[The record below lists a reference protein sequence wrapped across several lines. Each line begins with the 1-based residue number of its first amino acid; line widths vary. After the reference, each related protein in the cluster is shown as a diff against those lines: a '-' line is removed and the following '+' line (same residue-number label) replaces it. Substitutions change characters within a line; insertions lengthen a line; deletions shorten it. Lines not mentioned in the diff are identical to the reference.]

1 MKKLIRKIAY
11 KLHLP
16 NRRLWGRGRP
26 SELAVWLSVG
36 GAVREAR

>member
-16 NRRLWGRGRP
+16 NRRFWRRGKP
-26 SELAVWLSVG
+26 SELAVWLSRS
-36 GAVREAR
+36 GAVREAK

>member
-16 NRRLWGRGRP
+16 NRRLWGRGKP
-26 SELAVWLSVG
+26 SKLARLLAVG
-36 GAVREAR
+36 GTVREAR